1 MSTAGSLGW
10 RRPLRARGTDEQH
23 RAATPLELFFDLCF
37 VVAVAQCSSSLHHA
51 LADEHLRDA
60 LVGYPSVF
68 FAIWWAWMNFT
79 WFASAYDN
87 DDALYRL
94 AVLVQIAGVLILA
107 AGVPRAFAD
116 DDFGILTLGYA
127 VMRVALVAQWL
138 RAARSDPERRL
149 TDCRYAV
156 GVGVCMLGW
165 IAILPLDGT
174 LRAVGFVVMVV
185 AEMLVPVWAE
195 RPNPTTWHA
204 GHIAER
210 YGLFTLIVLGESVL
224 AATVGVQQ
232 AMDAGNDFGDL
243 AGIALGGLLIV
254 FSLWWVYFAL
264 PAHHVVERARAH
276 FGVDSNYSFVWGY
289 GHYLVFASAA
299 AVGGA
304 LAVAVDV
311 AVGDPA
317 ARVELSSRGA
327 TLAVAIPVAVYLVSV
342 WLLHAG
348 ALRTTPARFAKP
360 GAAALVVLAAL
371 AGLPILA
378 IGLILALSVVVS
390 ILADNQLATDAQ

>member
-1 MSTAGSLGW
+1 MSTASSLGW

-51 LADEHLRDA
+51 LADDHLRDA

-94 AVLVQIAGVLILA
+94 AVFVQIAGVLILA
-107 AGVPRAFAD
+107 AGVPRAVED
-116 DDFGILTLGYA
+116 DNFGIVTLGYA

-138 RAARSDPERRL
+138 RAAGSDPERRV
-149 TDCRYAV
+149 TACRYAI
-156 GVGVCMLGW
+156 GVGVCMIGW
-165 IAILPLDGT
+165 IAILPLDGA
-174 LRAVGFVVMVV
+174 LRTGGFLVMVA
-185 AEMLVPVWAE
+185 AELLVPLWAE
-195 RPNPTTWHA
+195 RPNPTSWHP

-224 AATVGVQQ
+224 AATVGIQQ
-232 AMDAGNDFGDL
+232 ALDAGRDFGDL
-243 AGIALGGLLIV
+243 VGIALGGLLTV

-264 PAHHVVERARAH
+264 PAHHVVEQARAH

-289 GHYLVFASAA
+289 GHFVVFASAA
-299 AVGGA
+299 AVGGG

-311 AVGDPA
+311 AVDDPA
-317 ARVELSSRGA
+317 AHIALSARGA
-327 TLAVAIPVAVYLVSV
+327 TLAVAIPVALYLVSV

-348 ALRTTPARFAKP
+348 ALRDTAARFAKP
-360 GAAALVVLAAL
+360 GAAALVVVAAL

-378 IGLILALSVVVS
+378 IGVVLTLSVIVSVV
-390 ILADNQLATDAQ
+390 ADTRLTA